1 MFSLC
6 NSATR
11 LSYSC
16 PSSVTGLRCVVRN
29 KKYRF
34 CTCTC
39 TSACVKPLQF
49 ISFCS
54 FHIGIE
60 KSYHS
65 RCETVLKSMVRLT
78 QNQRNDAVRMLLNG
92 TTQSAVARA
101 LQVNRSTISRLYARI
116 RQTGTSADRPR
127 SGRPRVTTPRQ
138 DRYIRLTHL
147 RHRFRTATETARN
160 TPGTHNN
167 RISKGTVLSRLRE
180 HAIKPYRPYIG
191 LLLTRQRRHVRME
204 WLHQHRPNVFPMRR
218 WKRTLFTDES
228 RFLLYRSDRRQRVFR
243 RKGERYSND
252 CVLECDR
259 FGGGGIMVWGGISF
273 GKKTPLI
280 VIDGTL
286 TAQKYCDNVLQP
298 VVVPF
303 VRENDV
309 VLQQDNA
316 RPHVA
321 RLAMDYLTTNNVEVM
336 NWPPYSPDLNP
347 IEHMWDNLDRR
358 IRKRQNPPSNHQ
370 QLRQALLEEWEN
382 VTIPQV
388 NRLITSMTKRVRS
401 ALAADGGHTR
411 Y

>member
-1 MFSLC
+1 
-6 NSATR
+6 
-11 LSYSC
+11 
-16 PSSVTGLRCVVRN
+16 
-29 KKYRF
+29 
-34 CTCTC
+34 
-39 TSACVKPLQF
+39 
-49 ISFCS
+49 
-54 FHIGIE
+54 
-60 KSYHS
+60 
-65 RCETVLKSMVRLT
+65 
-78 QNQRNDAVRMLLNG
+78 
-92 TTQSAVARA
+92 
-101 LQVNRSTISRLYARI
+101 
-116 RQTGTSADRPR
+116 
-127 SGRPRVTTPRQ
+127 
-138 DRYIRLTHL
+138 
-147 RHRFRTATETARN
+147 
-160 TPGTHNN
+160 
-167 RISKGTVLSRLRE
+167 
-180 HAIKPYRPYIG
+180 
-191 LLLTRQRRHVRME
+191 
-204 WLHQHRPNVFPMRR
+204 
-218 WKRTLFTDES
+218 
-228 RFLLYRSDRRQRVFR
+228 
-243 RKGERYSND
+243 
-252 CVLECDR
+252 
-259 FGGGGIMVWGGISF
+259 MVWGGISF